1 MQSFRSEDAI
11 SAGYILYVL
20 GTLCLILLITYCVLY
35 VSRNR
40 LKIFLGKKNQRKI
53 IELLETK
60 YIPKVGHICVVTISN
75 NKFVVVNSA
84 NGVAVSPINDIS
96 NG

>member
-1 MQSFRSEDAI
+1 MQSFRTEDAV

-40 LKIFLGKKNQRKI
+40 LRFFLGKEKQPKI

-60 YIPKVGHICVVTISN
+60 SIPKVGHICVVSIYN
-75 NKFVVVNSA
+75 NKFLVVNSVS
-84 NGVAVSPINDIS
+84 GVAVSPINDIS